1 MILAVDAGNSRIKWA
16 LHDRN
21 AFVDEGRVV
30 LADLGLLERAWAH
43 LPAVDTVVVA
53 NVAGEAVRAGLQKLF
68 ARWKAEP
75 RWVAA
80 TAAQCG
86 VVSRYDNPSQLGAD
100 RWAALIGARRLV
112 NGSCLVVNA
121 GTAMTVDA
129 LSAQGEFLGGIIVP
143 GFALMHEVL
152 ASNTAGLSSERGNF
166 VAFPRNTRD
175 AVTSGAI
182 QALCGAVE
190 RMHAAM
196 VADRHGEPDL
206 LIGGGAAEVVAQRL
220 GRPVRI
226 ADKLVLEGLVQI
238 AQERG

>member
-1 MILAVDAGNSRIKWA
+1 M
-16 LHDRN
+16 
-21 AFVDEGRVV
+21 
-30 LADLGLLERAWAH
+30 
-43 LPAVDTVVVA
+43 
-53 NVAGEAVRAGLQKLF
+53 
-68 ARWKAEP
+68 
-75 RWVAA
+75 
-80 TAAQCG
+80 
-86 VVSRYDNPSQLGAD
+86 
-100 RWAALIGARRLV
+100 
-112 NGSCLVVNA
+112 NGSFLVVNA
-121 GTAMTVDA
+121 GTAVTVDA

-190 RMHAAM
+190 RIHAAM